1 MRRYTMKFCLMFIML
16 SGSYVYGMEEKE
28 TSKLSHN
35 NQLYNN
41 YYSQAVAGVEKKY
54 QGMKPNATPLEIVGF
69 LKTLHDGNWYKVDIN
84 IRSKL

>member
-1 MRRYTMKFCLMFIML
+1 MRRYTMEFCLMFIML

-41 YYSQAVAGVEKKY
+41 YYSTGVEKKY
-54 QGMKPNATPLEIVGF
+54 QGMKPNATPF
-69 LKTLHDGNWYKVDIN
+69 RTRRFFKDFA
-84 IRSKL
+84 